1 MKKNLENTFAS
12 LLATPLQRRQA
23 LKLIAGTVG
32 TLTLAAAL
40 VACGGGGKPGGGSGG
55 LPPDA
60 PTALAHGP
68 LSSPVVDELKKTVRL
83 VPYDGSQKA
92 ADHDMVVFDG
102 DAHTPAGLVG
112 EELLASALRAGKWV
126 LGVDVNESHKRDALG
141 PILDF
146 ASHGASP
153 GYFVRTELDRN
164 GRPLVTVLEYPKTDV
179 ALPGREPRELGAP
192 VAPLLAGS
200 PTAISPTPA
209 ATAAFVNSVVGKLE
223 LGPARSRAQQ
233 VRDPQFPAGLIYK
246 TFFFSEPVLFTS
258 PPAHKP
264 VEPRP
269 TQTGLH
275 SLNYTVYVFLDNRN
289 EPQGN
294 FQYVLAELDG
304 EANPTNGTGQFANI
318 YYDEMAYFQ
327 SRYLM
332 HLWPAP
338 ADDALF
344 QQVASSPE
352 TANNV
357 TSVTTGVSF
366 SIGFNQA
373 QGATGNFTYSNS
385 QTRNITDWK
394 LTNQSAGNRVG
405 WYYRSENPFSVD
417 TWDNVAEQYYN
428 GFYASSYP
436 AEPNDLALNQLQVH
450 AQAVWKTQS
459 VLDRWVEF
467 DYHREY
473 ELADLYCTKNFGD
486 VCIGRR
492 SYAFGDS
499 VVDNKFSINLGA
511 VVPIPIQAL
520 AFSPN
525 PVKAGQPATGTIT
538 LARPAQTDTVIA
550 LSSNSPNAS
559 VLPTVTVPK
568 GQTSATFQV
577 LTSSNG
583 GAPGSSFQATIQ
595 AFYAQDYQ
603 AQLTIQN

>member
-1 MKKNLENTFAS
+1 MAMKLTRLLETS
-12 LLATPLQRRQA
+12 LQRRQA
-23 LKLIAGTVG
+23 LKLIAGTAG

-40 VACGGGGKPGGGSGG
+40 VACGGEGKPGGGPGG
-55 LPPDA
+55 LPADA
-60 PTALAHGP
+60 PTALVHGP
-68 LSSPVVDELKKTVRL
+68 LSSPVVDELRKTARL
-83 VPYDGSQKA
+83 VPYDGSQKV

-102 DAHTPAGLVG
+102 DSHTSAALTGDA
-112 EELLASALRAGKWV
+112 LLASALRAGKWV
-126 LGVDVNESHKRDALG
+126 LGVDVNESHKRGALG
-141 PILDF
+141 PLLDF
-146 ASHGASP
+146 ASHGTSP
-153 GYFVRTELDRN
+153 GYFVRTELDMN
-164 GRPLVTVLEYPKTDV
+164 GQPLVVVLEYPKTDV
-179 ALPGREPRELGAP
+179 ALPSREPREPEAP
-192 VAPLLAGS
+192 VTPLVTRS

-223 LGPARSRAQQ
+223 LGPARARPQQ
-233 VRDPQFPAGLIYK
+233 VGDPQFPAGLIYK

-275 SLNYTVYVFLDNRN
+275 SLNYTVYIFLDNRN

-318 YYDEMAYFQ
+318 YYDEMAWFQ

-332 HLWPAP
+332 HLWP

-352 TANNV
+352 TVNNV

-366 SIGFNQA
+366 SIGYNQA

-417 TWDNVAEQYYN
+417 AWLNNTAPTQYN

-473 ELADLYCTKNFGD
+473 QLVDLYCSKNFGD
-486 VCIGRR
+486 VCIGDKALDR
-492 SYAFGDS
+492 GDS
-499 VVDNKFSINLGA
+499 VLDNKFSINLGA

-525 PVKAGQPATGTIT
+525 PVKAGQPAAGTVT

-550 LSSNSPNAS
+550 LSSNSPNVS

-583 GAPGSSFQATIQ
+583 GAPGSSFQVTIT
-595 AFYAQDYQ
+595 ALYVQDYQ
-603 AQLTIQN
+603 AQLTVQN